1 MVLYGIPKRRG
12 RFPWGKSDEQLEKKV
27 DELAEKAKEN
37 DTSVQIELKVE
48 ELCGKAREN
57 GAPEEIIDAIA
68 RAVRAGVSEDMI
80 PLSMEDMKRLMK

>member
-1 MVLYGIPKRRG
+1 MLLYDIPKRRG
-12 RFPWGKSDEQLEKKV
+12 RFPWDKSDEKLEEKV

-57 GAPEEIIDAIA
+57 GAPEEVVDSIA

-80 PLSMEDMKRLMK
+80 PLSMEDMKRLME